1 MLSEEACLHVVKYVV
16 FVCFVK
22 RREEIFI
29 WFPMMVF
36 CDDLRRPCLH

>member
-16 FVCFVK
+16 FVF
-22 RREEIFI
+22 REERKEIFI
-29 WFPMMVF
+29 WFPMMVL